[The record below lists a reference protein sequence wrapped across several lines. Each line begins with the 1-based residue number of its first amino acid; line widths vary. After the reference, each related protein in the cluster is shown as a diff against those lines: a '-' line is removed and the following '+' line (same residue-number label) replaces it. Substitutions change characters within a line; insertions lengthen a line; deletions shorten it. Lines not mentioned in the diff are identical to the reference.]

1 MALETHPKGSEHVC
15 EDNLPRVKGAEVEIK
30 KAKRYDDDE
39 GGMYQGRG
47 KERRKDNNFF
57 FILKKEKI
65 R

>member
-1 MALETHPKGSEHVC
+1 MALKIHPKGSEGVY
-15 EDNLPRVKGAEVEIK
+15 EDNIPWVTGLEVEIK

-57 FILKKEKI
+57 ILKKEKI